1 MRCPNKSCGRETD
14 RTISRF
20 DEDGKLLMEGCPSCF
35 RHRTRG
41 HIHTGR
47 KIWTGPEAYGDK
59 KDTEMNYEFL
69 DRMSTRA
76 AKMRREAHHSGFR
89 R

>member
-1 MRCPNKSCGRETD
+1 MICPNCRFETT

-20 DEDGKLLMEGCPSCF
+20 DEDGKHVTTGCPSCF
-35 RHRTRG
+35 HYVQRG

-59 KDTEMNYEFL
+59 KDTEMNWEFL
-69 DRMSTRA
+69 DRVTERA
-76 AKMRREAHHSGFR
+76 AKMRKEAHHSFFQR
-89 R
+89 